1 MEDELLKNLIG
12 EYVRQQQAAQTER
25 RIRGIKP
32 DVLGHLEKRMLS
44 GEITEEE
51 YRVKKTRYVDTLY
64 ELYIKDIISY
74 EELQGKI
81 NR

>member
-12 EYVRQQQAAQTER
+12 EYVRQQQAAQTEH
-25 RIRGIKP
+25 RIRGRKL
-32 DVLGHLEKRMLS
+32 DVLGHLEKRLLS
-44 GEITEEE
+44 GEITEKD
-51 YRVKKTRYVDTLY
+51 YRMKKTRYVDTLY

-74 EELQGKI
+74 EELQSKI

>member
-1 MEDELLKNLIG
+1 MEEELLKNLIG

-25 RIRGIKP
+25 RIRGRKL
-32 DVLGHLEKRMLS
+32 DVLGHLEKRLLS
-44 GEITEEE
+44 GEITEKD
-51 YRVKKTRYVDTLY
+51 YRMKKTRYVDTLY

-74 EELQGKI
+74 EELLGKI